1 MSATIPP
8 LSRIVSTTV
17 DGSTD
22 DVVRLVSG
30 TRWEDDARVQALKEA
45 EHALAKAQMYAGDM
59 LWEMH
64 LAAEEAE
71 GVMCADCRAVE
82 EDAKRYP

>member
-8 LSRIVSTTV
+8 LSRIVSAAV

-22 DVVRLVSG
+22 DVVRLVAG
-30 TRWEDDARVQALKEA
+30 TRWEDDARVQAMLKA
-45 EHALAKAQMYAGDM
+45 EKEVADL

-71 GVMCADCRAVE
+71 GVMCLDCRAAE

>member
-1 MSATIPP
+1 MTIPP
-8 LSRIVSTTV
+8 LSRIVSVSANGT
-17 DGSTD
+17 TD
-22 DVVRLVSG
+22 DIERLVSG
-30 TRWEDDARVQALKEA
+30 TRWEDDARVLELKEA
-45 EHALAKAQMYAGDM
+45 EQALANAQMHAGDM

-71 GVMCADCRAVE
+71 GIMCADCRAVE